1 VKEKVAENVK
11 IERALSTLNKEA
23 SVESSVDSRF
33 VRRRFRLI
41 KTENMRA
48 ADSELDLN
56 VVHSQRD
63 RLDTR
68 GLVSPYCEGL
78 ASESEIQ

>member
-1 VKEKVAENVK
+1 M
-11 IERALSTLNKEA
+11 
-23 SVESSVDSRF
+23 ESSVDSCF

-41 KTENMRA
+41 KTESMRV

-63 RLDTR
+63 RLDTH
-68 GLVSPYCEGL
+68 GLVSSHCEGF